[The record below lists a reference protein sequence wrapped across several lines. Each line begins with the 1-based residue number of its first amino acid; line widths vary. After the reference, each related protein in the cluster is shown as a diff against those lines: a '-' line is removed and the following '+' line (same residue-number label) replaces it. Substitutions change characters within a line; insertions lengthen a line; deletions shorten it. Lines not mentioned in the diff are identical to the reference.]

1 MRCQSLWWLECIYFP
16 WITYRDETNSLF
28 HPPLPSHSCADTPV
42 FLAKPSIAFFTDYE
56 IGPVYEVRIWFLY
69 ISHSASLFLKS
80 LCCGNLKTCTHTHTH
95 RPYTELGKRLSRS
108 PMSPSP
114 SFSYLPASR
123 KSGFICCLHS
133 FMYVDLCAHV
143 YTGVFK
149 GESLDS
155 MSFFS

>member
-1 MRCQSLWWLECIYFP
+1 MTCFANNKTQRMMRCQSLWWLECIYFP
-16 WITYRDETNSLF
+16 WITYRDETNRLF

-95 RPYTELGKRLSRS
+95 AIHRTREKTVTFPYEPITQLQLPTCIQQVWFHLLS
-108 PMSPSP
+108 PQ
-114 SFSYLPASR
+114 F
-123 KSGFICCLHS
+123 
-133 FMYVDLCAHV
+133 HV
-143 YTGVFK
+143 CGSVCTCVHWNI
-149 GESLDS
+149 
-155 MSFFS
+155 